1 MVNVS
6 RLEFNT
12 KKKKTQKKSRGR
24 QRKGNQVGCMRQAI
38 YVFVQSKFV
47 ASSDLAGSC

>member
-12 KKKKTQKKSRGR
+12 KKKTQKKSRGR